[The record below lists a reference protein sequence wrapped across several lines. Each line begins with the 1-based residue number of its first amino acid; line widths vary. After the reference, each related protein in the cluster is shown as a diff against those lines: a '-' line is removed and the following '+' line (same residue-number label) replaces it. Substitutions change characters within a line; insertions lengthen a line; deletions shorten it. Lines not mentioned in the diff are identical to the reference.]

1 MKKPSGEFSQ
11 PVYAIDPVRFRA
23 QATGVGQTQSMSYRT
38 GLTRAQRVIDS
49 VPAHCRPCIPAAEGY
64 PEPTPQG
71 DHPMFANGRY

>member
-38 GLTRAQRVIDS
+38 GLSRAQRVIDS
-49 VPAHCRPCIPAAEGY
+49 VHPDCRPRIPVAEGY
-64 PEPTPQG
+64 P
-71 DHPMFANGRY
+71 DPMPAMDMTVNGRRY